1 MLQRVGEE
9 SINVNNI
16 LFESPRA
23 VAFPFKLF
31 LVHVAELFQV
41 DGAY

>member
-1 MLQRVGEE
+1 MLQWVGKK
-9 SINVNNI
+9 SIDVNNV

-41 DGAY
+41 DGPY